1 MFSENVAAFF
11 DTSAGFA
18 EYLTIG
24 AASVAAIFDNA
35 FSDPLGIVA
44 GTQPVFIAAT
54 ADVATLAVGDTVT
67 RGATSYT
74 VASIEPDGTGI
85 TRVMLKT

>member
-1 MFSENVAAFF
+1 MAFTESVAAFF
-11 DTSAGFA
+11 DTAGFA

-24 AASVAAIFDNA
+24 AAQVAAIFDNA

-44 GTQPVFIAAT
+44 GTQPMFMAAS
-54 ADVATLAVGDTVT
+54 ADVSTLAVGDTVT
-67 RGATSYT
+67 RGATAYT

-85 TRVMLKT
+85 TRVMLKG